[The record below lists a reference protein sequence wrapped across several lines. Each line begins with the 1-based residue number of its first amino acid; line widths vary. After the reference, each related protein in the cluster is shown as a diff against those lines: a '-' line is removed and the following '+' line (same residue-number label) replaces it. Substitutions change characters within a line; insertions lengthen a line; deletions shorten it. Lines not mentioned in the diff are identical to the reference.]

1 MPNTELKK
9 AFDDKLN
16 NKAIKY
22 LMESLEDIWENQD
35 KIPKIKKE
43 VLQEYYERIMTK
55 MLLSPPE
62 GHTKQFMYGDNILS
76 SFQYLRILL

>member
-35 KIPKIKKE
+35 KIPKIRKK
-43 VLQEYYERIMTK
+43 YCKSIMK
-55 MLLSPPE
+55 
-62 GHTKQFMYGDNILS
+62 G
-76 SFQYLRILL
+76 